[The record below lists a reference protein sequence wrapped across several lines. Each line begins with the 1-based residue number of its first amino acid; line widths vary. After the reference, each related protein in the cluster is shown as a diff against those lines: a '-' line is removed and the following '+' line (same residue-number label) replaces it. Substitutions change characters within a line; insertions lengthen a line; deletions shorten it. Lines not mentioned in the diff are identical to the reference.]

1 MVLEKHENNFSNNM
15 KKVTLK
21 MIAEE
26 AGVSISCVTRC
37 VNGSGYVSEEKRAKV
52 YAVMK
57 EMNYIPNQQAKFL
70 RGGQSKIIGHIHLA
84 TDENILFVKI
94 SATIERKSYE
104 RGYKTI
110 SYALEEGNNI
120 QMLNEMLADLLSY
133 GVDGIIINAGGEK
146 NIIQEVGRRAN
157 SISVPV
163 VMIERPADVYEIEKI
178 LIDNEEGSYVAVQRL
193 HDNGHR
199 NIAYLG
205 VVQNAPVEKERYRGY
220 VQAMKSINPEYYESH
235 SYFVEEYTVENGYL
249 KTLEIFDGMKEP
261 DYPTA
266 VFAASDI
273 LAAGVYRAFMEKG
286 IQIPNQIS
294 VVGYDDTIAKF
305 LSPPLSTMQL
315 PVEEIAAAA
324 VEALIKKVEEKERC
338 TGNRT
343 MKIGPIFVERS
354 SIKNIRNDS

>member
-1 MVLEKHENNFSNNM
+1 MSLEKDENYFSNHV

-21 MIAEE
+21 MIAKE

-37 VNGSGYVSEEKRAKV
+37 VNESGYVSEEKRQKV
-52 YAVMK
+52 YAVMEK
-57 EMNYIPNQQAKFL
+57 LNYIPNQQAKFL
-70 RGGQSKIIGHIHLA
+70 RGGQSKLIGHIHLS

-94 SATIERKSYE
+94 AATIERKSYE

-110 SYALEEGNNI
+110 SYALEEGNKI
-120 QMLNEMLADLLSY
+120 QMLNEMMNDLLSY
-133 GVDGIIINAGGEK
+133 GVDGIIVNAGGEK
-146 NIIQEVGRRAN
+146 NIIQEVGRKAN

-178 LIDNEEGSYVAVQRL
+178 LIDNEEGSYVAVKRL
-193 HDNGHR
+193 HDNGHK

-205 VVQNAPVEKERYRGY
+205 VVQNAPVERERFRGY
-220 VQAMKSINPEYYESH
+220 VQAMMNIHPEYYESH
-235 SYFVEEYTVENGYL
+235 SHFVEEYTVENGYL
-249 KTLEIFDGMKEP
+249 KTLEIFKEMKKEE
-261 DYPTA
+261 YPTA

-273 LAAGVYRAFMEKG
+273 LAAGVYRAFLEMG
-286 IQIPNQIS
+286 IRIPDQIS

-324 VEALIKKVEEKERC
+324 VETLIKKAEGKERC

-343 MKIGPIFVERS
+343 MKIGPVFVERS
-354 SIKNIRNDS
+354 SIKNIKDE